1 MVIRN
6 STSRYS
12 PFEEEDDEEEDDEE
26 EEDDDE
32 EEENEN
38 DQDFPSNSPSIF
50 TSSDF
55 PTISG
60 FKVLRTR
67 QIYKAVGKLSD

>member
-12 PFEEEDDEEEDDEE
+12 PFEE
-26 EEDDDE
+26 DDD

-38 DQDFPSNSPSIF
+38 DEDFPPNSPSIPNNLRLQSIANSTNF
-50 TSSDF
+50 QSSGKIIRLKGTS
-55 PTISG
+55 P
-60 FKVLRTR
+60 
-67 QIYKAVGKLSD
+67 

>member
-12 PFEEEDDEEEDDEE
+12 PFEE
-26 EEDDDE
+26 DDD

-38 DQDFPSNSPSIF
+38 DEDFPPNSPSIF

-55 PTISG
+55 KKSIHEGTI
-60 FKVLRTR
+60 T
-67 QIYKAVGKLSD
+67 II